1 MKYTNWNNFKN
12 IVIFIIVYMLYRFFF
27 FFKQKKYLNNG
38 CIKAY
43 SIYSTELNRETIINW
58 YGVMRFRVESVGV
71 WMYLLMLFGSYQF
84 CAENPF
90 DFFTTKTA
98 NIWKQQ
104 MQVVNSRSRSVKA
117 ANSSP
122 AHLFIILC
130 ICWRPVI
137 SRPAKYRKCTFMSF
151 HYHRH
156 YVKLTAI
163 LWDLLWDCSAW
174 VNSEREFTWQ
184 LLHSDLC
191 AAMWRLGQWIP
202 ARAQNRNLHRT
213 MHARLHWS
221 AIYLIGTECIA
232 LHWELLWIKA
242 SAKCINVNVN
252 NFERQ

>member
-1 MKYTNWNNFKN
+1 MKYKLKYTNWNNFNNKYTN
-12 IVIFIIVYMLYRFFF
+12 ADFVCNSQRQRYRDRNLCEVISFLVFVFT
-27 FFKQKKYLNNG
+27 KKSLNNG

-58 YGVMRFRVESVGV
+58 YGVMRIRVESVGV

-104 MQVVNSRSRSVKA
+104 MQVVHSRSRSVKA

-122 AHLFIILC
+122 AHLFTILC

-137 SRPAKYRKCTFMSF
+137 SLPAKYRKCTFMSF

-163 LWDLLWDCSAW
+163 LWDLLWDCCAW
-174 VNSEREFTWQ
+174 VKTRAEIQKGNLLDNCCTLISVLRCEGWVNGFQPEHSTEIYTARCMLDFTGV
-184 LLHSDLC
+184 LY
-191 AAMWRLGQWIP
+191 I
-202 ARAQNRNLHRT
+202 
-213 MHARLHWS
+213 
-221 AIYLIGTECIA
+221 
-232 LHWELLWIKA
+232 
-242 SAKCINVNVN
+242 
-252 NFERQ
+252 